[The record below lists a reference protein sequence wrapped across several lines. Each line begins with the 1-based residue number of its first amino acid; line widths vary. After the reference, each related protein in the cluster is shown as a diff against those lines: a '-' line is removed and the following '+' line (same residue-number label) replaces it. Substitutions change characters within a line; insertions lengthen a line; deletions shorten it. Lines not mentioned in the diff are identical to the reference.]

1 MRFLSYQDQAIVN
14 QALELGLQDGAPPP
28 AYWSPHL
35 CTALSFLL
43 AVPSMGFSLVLVPI
57 LWVAQYDRTKHRI
70 LCMQKLLESQPNPAD
85 ELRVVPRG
93 EPTDDELAEPSYSLE
108 S

>member
-1 MRFLSYQDQAIVN
+1 MRYLPPEDQAVLD
-14 QALELGLQDGAPPP
+14 QALELGLHDGVSLP
-28 AYWSPHL
+28 AYLSPHL

-43 AVPSMGFSLVLVPI
+43 AVPSLGFSLVLVPI

-70 LCMQKLLESQPNPAD
+70 LCLQQQLETQQSPAD

-93 EPTDDELAEPSYSLE
+93 GQIHDELAALS
-108 S
+108 